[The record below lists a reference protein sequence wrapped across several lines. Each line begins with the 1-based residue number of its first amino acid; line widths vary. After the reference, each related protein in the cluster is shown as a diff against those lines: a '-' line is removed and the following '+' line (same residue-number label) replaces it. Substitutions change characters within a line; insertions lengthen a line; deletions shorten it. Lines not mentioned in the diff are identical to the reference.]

1 MSSFMRVLE
10 SGLAASTSESGV
22 LVIHLLNRCNLHC
35 RHCYMNAVPD
45 GGNIL
50 PADIVCRALQEAK
63 LLGIRTV
70 HLTGGE
76 PFVYPE
82 IHRVL
87 EFASGLRDFQLFI
100 STNGTR
106 IGSHEAQWM
115 KAAGAGA
122 QISIDGPEEYHD
134 RFRGMKGA
142 FAASNNAIQMLVA
155 AGVPVT
161 VVVTITQDN
170 LYCLPSLAEWALGAG
185 VERISVQP
193 LQAIGRGGH
202 IADAK
207 LSEQQMCKL
216 FASTSDLGHVYAK
229 TGLHFSLHYK
239 ARSFL
244 LEHPCAAYVCNGA
257 HCHRLVTKE
266 IKRLII
272 REDGTVLPE
281 IATLNPRFALGNVRE
296 TPLPDL
302 VKSYFSSGYAAFQDF
317 CRDIYRDVVPAS
329 TSPIIAWDEIVSE
342 RSWNQSIKNTCS
354 AQDSLDYA
362 VAFIGK

>member
-1 MSSFMRVLE
+1 MRVLE

-134 RFRGMKGA
+134 RFRGMRGA
-142 FAASNNAIQMLVA
+142 FAASNSAIQMLVA

-161 VVVTITQDN
+161 VVVTIT
-170 LYCLPSLAEWALGAG
+170 G
-185 VERISVQP
+185 QP
-193 LQAIGRGGH
+193 LLPAVPRRVGVGRRGRAHQRAAAAGNRSRRPH
-202 IADAK
+202 CR
-207 LSEQQMCKL
+207 CK
-216 FASTSDLGHVYAK
+216 
-229 TGLHFSLHYK
+229 
-239 ARSFL
+239 
-244 LEHPCAAYVCNGA
+244 
-257 HCHRLVTKE
+257 
-266 IKRLII
+266 
-272 REDGTVLPE
+272 
-281 IATLNPRFALGNVRE
+281 
-296 TPLPDL
+296 
-302 VKSYFSSGYAAFQDF
+302 
-317 CRDIYRDVVPAS
+317 
-329 TSPIIAWDEIVSE
+329 IV
-342 RSWNQSIKNTCS
+342 
-354 AQDSLDYA
+354 
-362 VAFIGK
+362 